1 MKLVIRFIQVLFLL
15 KTIIEIKTAD
25 NCTLTRKSSA
35 DPFPSLLKCYKYNN
49 DACCL
54 SVHDDYIDTYINSI
68 FSPSCVRKYPLFEI
82 LMCFG
87 CHPNEHNYINIT
99 SEKKSIRI
107 CRQFAEDLWGGDLNN
122 PTNIFDQCGFKVE
135 TEDVKCDKRMSDED
149 SKAVVDMLYLFP
161 NGFKNRS
168 MVIEGLTTTSLNVG
182 VVKTEN
188 DSVEIDALVR
198 AALDSNTDDLLN
210 QIKVLS
216 ELLGFAYK
224 VEGKYPGWSYSEVS
238 PMRDVFQKVCEANGK
253 TLEISAA
260 HGGCECGVFK
270 GLDPQVDIISFGPIT
285 RYIHTPDEELDLGS
299 FDRSYSLLTQIVEAC
314 K

>member
-1 MKLVIRFIQVLFLL
+1 MKLLIRLIQVLFLL

-135 TEDVKCDKRMSDED
+135 TD
-149 SKAVVDMLYLFP
+149 
-161 NGFKNRS
+161 
-168 MVIEGLTTTSLNVG
+168 ILT
-182 VVKTEN
+182 K
-188 DSVEIDALVR
+188 
-198 AALDSNTDDLLN
+198 
-210 QIKVLS
+210 Q
-216 ELLGFAYK
+216 F
-224 VEGKYPGWSYSEVS
+224 EGKSYIIPSEEFHNFTHFLKYIKI
-238 PMRDVFQKVCEANGK
+238 PYYEDYNITIQEETNEFCYNG
-253 TLEISAA
+253 
-260 HGGCECGVFK
+260 V
-270 GLDPQVDIISFGPIT
+270 
-285 RYIHTPDEELDLGS
+285 RYIDNNILYFTYIIIFIIFCL
-299 FDRSYSLLTQIVEAC
+299 I
-314 K
+314 